1 MKRQLLIFFS
11 IGLLISLLFLPV
23 KDLRASS
30 GEAAEIDRIF
40 VSGEVLDSH
49 KEPVKEAELR
59 VLINGEVHKLVAE
72 HKEVEATETSS
83 HGTYQLE
90 FDLPP
95 GTIDTATIQ
104 LELSKTSYK
113 TTLSTY
119 RRTTLHKK
127 TGDSMRSRIPRCSE
141 HSVPPSG

>member
-23 KDLRASS
+23 RDLRASS
-30 GEAAEIDRIF
+30 GEAVEMDRIF

-72 HKEVEATETSS
+72 HK
-83 HGTYQLE
+83 
-90 FDLPP
+90 
-95 GTIDTATIQ
+95 
-104 LELSKTSYK
+104 
-113 TTLSTY
+113 
-119 RRTTLHKK
+119 
-127 TGDSMRSRIPRCSE
+127 
-141 HSVPPSG
+141 